1 MTLLKSLM
9 ECEQEDVVVMPCV
22 MFLPV
27 TFAPEVVHFGACTK
41 SHLSYAK
48 LDMGD
53 QICVFIV
60 EVYCWFIILCDYF
73 VKFALLWN
81 ME

>member
-1 MTLLKSLM
+1 M
-9 ECEQEDVVVMPCV
+9 EYEWKEVVVMPCV
-22 MFLPV
+22 MFLLV
-27 TFAPEVVHFGACTK
+27 TFAPEVVHFGARTK
-41 SHLSYAK
+41 SHLSYVK

-60 EVYCWFIILCDYF
+60 EVYCWFIILCEHI
-73 VKFALLWN
+73 VKFILLWN

>member
-1 MTLLKSLM
+1 M
-9 ECEQEDVVVMPCV
+9 CDVP
-22 MFLPV
+22 
-27 TFAPEVVHFGACTK
+27 TSHFCPRGRPFWGMHEK
-41 SHLSYAK
+41 SHESYAK

-60 EVYCWFIILCDYF
+60 EVYCVFIMLCDYI